1 MPKIKQRVKPDD
13 KEQSRL
19 FIKKA
24 REIEA
29 DEGKSVS
36 DQLLGRLAKMPPEP
50 RKAKNKRTRWD
61 AASSRK
67 RLEIRHHI
75 LDLTSVKLEPGH
87 IRMDPPG

>member
-29 DEGKSVS
+29 DEGKSIS

-50 RKAKNKRTRWD
+50 RKAKNK
-61 AASSRK
+61 
-67 RLEIRHHI
+67 
-75 LDLTSVKLEPGH
+75 
-87 IRMDPPG
+87 